1 MSTRHQ
7 PSPISIL
14 RRRDLM
20 AAELGAEVD
29 ACGRRRKPAAGRRCE
44 PAADRPG
51 WVRLC
56 PDHLVKDVF
65 ARL

>member
-1 MSTRHQ
+1 MASRKPH
-7 PSPISIL
+7 PISTL

-29 ACGRRRKPAAGRRCE
+29 ACKKCE

-51 WVRLC
+51 WVQLC